1 MLVIK
6 KDDHDSFIK
15 KNNKK
20 ITRKNNE
27 YLNDREKEWDKMVAQ
42 TSNVEAEN
50 KLKKNKRRK
59 KQDMEQYVI
68 EKITGHELGR
78 RSNRVVLLC
87 IKWEGWTQTTME
99 SVKVVRETAWE
110 MVDKYLEKKKLSA

>member
-1 MLVIK
+1 
-6 KDDHDSFIK
+6 
-15 KNNKK
+15 
-20 ITRKNNE
+20 
-27 YLNDREKEWDKMVAQ
+27 MVAQ
-42 TSNVEAEN
+42 TSHVEAEN

-99 SVKVVRETAWE
+99 SVKVVKETA
-110 MVDKYLEKKKLSA
+110 

>member
-1 MLVIK
+1 M
-6 KDDHDSFIK
+6 
-15 KNNKK
+15 
-20 ITRKNNE
+20 
-27 YLNDREKEWDKMVAQ
+27 NDREKEWDKMVAQ
-42 TSNVEAEN
+42 TSHVEAEN

-68 EKITGHELGR
+68 EKITGHELGQ

-110 MVDKYLEKKKLSA
+110 MVNKYLEKKKLSA